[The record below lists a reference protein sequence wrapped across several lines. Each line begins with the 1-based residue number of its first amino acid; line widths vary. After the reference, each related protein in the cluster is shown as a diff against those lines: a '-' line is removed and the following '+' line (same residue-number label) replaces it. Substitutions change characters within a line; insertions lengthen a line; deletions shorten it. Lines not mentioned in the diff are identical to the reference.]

1 MRDGSGFLGRMGSS
15 ALESPP
21 VPVPHRG
28 ARREFWSGVRDL
40 APLLLGVAPYGLVY
54 GVLALA
60 SGLRAGTAM
69 AMSSVVFAGASQFLL
84 AQLFA
89 SGALPIVM
97 IAAVT
102 LVNLRHAL
110 YSASFAPH
118 VSHLP
123 LRWKVALSYFL
134 TDESYAV
141 SIRRLERDHASLDRH
156 WYLLGAGATLWL
168 GWQAATAAG
177 LMVGAQLPS
186 SLPLDFALPLTF
198 IAIVVPMIR
207 SRAALLAAVASVAL
221 AIACAGWPYRL
232 GMVVASLAGILAG
245 TLVPPGRAR

>member
-1 MRDGSGFLGRMGSS
+1 MSVS
-15 ALESPP
+15 ALTSPEP
-21 VPVPHRG
+21 PAAERS
-28 ARREFWSGVRDL
+28 ATLEFWSGVRDL
-40 APLLLGVAPYGLVY
+40 APLLFGVAPYGVVY

-60 SGLRAGTAM
+60 SGIPRGTAM

-89 SGALPIVM
+89 GGALPLVM
-97 IAAVT
+97 IAAVV

-118 VSHLP
+118 VAHLP
-123 LRWKVALSYFL
+123 RRWKVALSYFL

-141 SIRRLERDHASLDRH
+141 SMLRLEGGRPSRNRH
-156 WYLLGAGATLWL
+156 WYLLGVGLTLWV
-168 GWQAATAAG
+168 GWQVATATG
-177 LMVGAQLPS
+177 IVLGGQLPS

-207 SRAALLAAVASVAL
+207 SRAAVWAAVASAGVAL
-221 AIACAGWPYRL
+221 ACAGLPCKL
-232 GMVVASLAGILAG
+232 GMMAASLAGIVAGSLA
-245 TLVPPGRAR
+245 ARRTR

>member
-1 MRDGSGFLGRMGSS
+1 
-15 ALESPP
+15 
-21 VPVPHRG
+21 
-28 ARREFWSGVRDL
+28 
-40 APLLLGVAPYGLVY
+40 LLFGVAPYGVVY

-60 SGLRAGTAM
+60 SGIPRGTAM

-89 SGALPIVM
+89 GGALPLVM
-97 IAAVT
+97 IAAVV

-118 VSHLP
+118 VAHLP
-123 LRWKVALSYFL
+123 RRWKVALSYFL

-141 SIRRLERDHASLDRH
+141 SMLRLEGGRPSRNRH
-156 WYLLGAGATLWL
+156 WYLLGVGLTLWV
-168 GWQAATAAG
+168 GWQVATATG
-177 LMVGAQLPS
+177 IVLGGQLPS

-207 SRAALLAAVASVAL
+207 SRAAVWAAVASAGVAL
-221 AIACAGWPYRL
+221 ACAGLPYKL
-232 GMVVASLAGILAG
+232 GMMAASLAGIVAGSLA
-245 TLVPPGRAR
+245 ARRTR

>member
-1 MRDGSGFLGRMGSS
+1 MSVS
-15 ALESPP
+15 ALTSPEP
-21 VPVPHRG
+21 PAAERS
-28 ARREFWSGVRDL
+28 ATLEFWSGVRDL
-40 APLLLGVAPYGLVY
+40 APLLFGVAPYGVVY

-60 SGLRAGTAM
+60 SGIPRGTAM

-89 SGALPIVM
+89 GGALPLVM
-97 IAAVT
+97 IAAVV

-118 VSHLP
+118 VAHLP
-123 LRWKVALSYFL
+123 RRWKVALSYFL

-141 SIRRLERDHASLDRH
+141 SMLRLEGGRPSRNRH
-156 WYLLGAGATLWL
+156 WYLLGVGLTLWV
-168 GWQAATAAG
+168 GWQVATATG
-177 LMVGAQLPS
+177 IVLGGQLPS

-207 SRAALLAAVASVAL
+207 SRAAVWAAVASAGVAL
-221 AIACAGWPYRL
+221 ACAGLPYKL
-232 GMVVASLAGILAG
+232 GMMAASLAGIVAGSLA
-245 TLVPPGRAR
+245 ARRTR